1 MAASVSVAF
10 FSPYLIIGKLQPRLH
25 YLGLEYQGPDS
36 AGAAADA
43 VDNDDAG
50 GAAVDIDSNK
60 DEEGD
65 GGNSNAR
72 DEGEEADTHTHNN
85 DGRILIVDC
94 PHPVRLFD

>member
-10 FSPYLIIGKLQPRLH
+10 SSPYLIIGKLQPRLH
-25 YLGLEYQGPDS
+25 YLGLEYQGPDLE
-36 AGAAADA
+36 GAADA

-50 GAAVDIDSNK
+50 GAAVDIGSNT
-60 DEEGD
+60 DEDDD

-72 DEGEEADTHTHNN
+72 DEDEEADTHTHNN
-85 DGRILIVDC
+85 TRILIVDC